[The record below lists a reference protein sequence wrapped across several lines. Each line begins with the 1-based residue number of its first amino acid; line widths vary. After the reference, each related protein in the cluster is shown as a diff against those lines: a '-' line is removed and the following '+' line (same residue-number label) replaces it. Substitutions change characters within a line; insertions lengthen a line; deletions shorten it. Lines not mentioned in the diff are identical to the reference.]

1 MTRETR
7 QMRAKRASSVAP
19 PRWRRLKSRSA
30 STATSMPTLLRY
42 LKQSAT
48 VFAAE

>member
-19 PRWRRLKSRSA
+19 PRCLRLKSRSA